1 MRHPRILITL
11 FGSCFV
17 GLVSARLASGQAIP
31 PAADD
36 SAALYQRSALPTAT
50 AATRIQSGFRLAP
63 DAAALILIR
72 AGYPVAE
79 AAGGGR
85 LTSAQQALLAVGLH
99 SSAEREKDRVRRDNE
114 QKQHLRELITMLL
127 NASGSLEAV
136 ADLLVNQAR
145 ATTDQALAI
154 LLTVA
159 PSPREFA
166 RAATRARASGKA
178 MFTVVMTIPGT
189 SLTVAG
195 EALEEAGQTASQIFG
210 AAMAAGKTLWEAMI
224 AFQAALQELS
234 QNQASLKVEV
244 QAVYEMLKVSNAEV
258 SAATQVMMT
267 HFTQAQQ
274 RAAIANAA
282 LQAAVHPDGVVG
294 GIQGA
299 VGTLGGTVSIM
310 ASGSWPLKSIATGF
324 EGNATSAQNF
334 ATGWAGMPG
343 RTKSALEA
351 ADLAFALAQSDYA
364 VANVTAMFTLLKT
377 AGFGATAV
385 AAAVSTALA
394 ASAQAIASGLMGA
407 GYSVSA
413 TTEALK
419 VGIGATSTAAV
430 SALVAA
436 GVTAS
441 AIAVAL
447 RDIYQLGFLEVAK
460 RLKEVQF
467 DFSEIFQG
475 LTTAFAL
482 TSAQTAEVVTLLRS

>member
-1 MRHPRILITL
+1 MRYPRHLFTL
-11 FGSCFV
+11 VGSCFL
-17 GLVSARLASGQAIP
+17 GFVSARPASGQAIP

-36 SAALYQRSALPTAT
+36 SAALYQRSALPTAA

-85 LTSAQQALLAVGLH
+85 LTSAQLALLAVGLH
-99 SSAEREKDRVRRDNE
+99 SSAEREKARVRRDNE
-114 QKQHLRELITMLL
+114 QKQHIRELITMLL
-127 NASGSLEAV
+127 NASGGLEAV
-136 ADLLVNQAR
+136 ADLLVNDAR
-145 ATTDQALAI
+145 ATTDQALAM

-178 MFTVVMTIPGT
+178 MFTAVMTIPGT

-195 EALEEAGQTASQIFG
+195 EALEEAGLTASQIFG
-210 AAMAAGKTLWEAMI
+210 AAMAAGETLWEAMI

-234 QNQASLKVEV
+234 QNQTSLKVEV

-310 ASGSWPLKSIATGF
+310 TSGSWPLKSIATGF

-343 RTKSALEA
+343 RTKSAIEA
-351 ADLAFALAQSDYA
+351 ADLAKALAQSDYA
-364 VANVTAMFTLLKT
+364 VATATVMTTLLKT

-385 AAAVSTALA
+385 ATAVSIAVGATV
-394 ASAQAIASGLMGA
+394 QAIAIGLIAA
-407 GYSVSA
+407 GYSVLV
-413 TTEALK
+413 TTTALQ
-419 VGIGATSTAAV
+419 VIGATATVAV

-441 AIAVAL
+441 AIAVVL
-447 RDIYQLGFLEVAK
+447 RDVYQLGFLAVAK
-460 RLKEVQF
+460 RLKEALF
-467 DFSEIFQG
+467 ERSEVFQA
-475 LTTAFAL
+475 LSNAFAL
-482 TSAQTAEVVTLLRS
+482 TTAESTEVIALLKS